1 VLGLAKQGR
10 VAVAVG
16 FAGTA
21 VIAGLLLRAEDAW
34 ISGRLAW
41 IAVLAVPFG
50 LAVAALGR
58 RPLLFVPAA
67 VLAVVLSPML
77 WSGILLLLVPGVAYA
92 WTFARGPLRT
102 TSLSRRAL
110 VAVIAP
116 ILVTVTAVRLLSSE
130 TTERCTTTATSN
142 GSSTACWSVPTR
154 TTEVILLALVAV
166 AAGWLL
172 APSANSRTSRD
183 RHLA

>member
-1 VLGLAKQGR
+1 MLGLAKQGR

-41 IAVLAVPFG
+41 IAVA
-50 LAVAALGR
+50 
-58 RPLLFVPAA
+58 
-67 VLAVVLSPML
+67 LAVVLSPML

-110 VAVIAP
+110 VAVVAP
-116 ILVTVTAVRLLSSE
+116 IVVTVTAVRLLSSE

-172 APSANSRTSRD
+172 APSANSHTSRD